1 VFCVA
6 QARAWVTKEIKREK
20 KTTDSNFTILLP
32 IISLVSC
39 LSHKFKPRRRS
50 PSHHFVRS
58 FSSSS
63 PPLPTHLLTSTFTR
77 LFHFLFFNQ
86 NPTLVH
92 THTTHSHYPLKLQ
105 LMEDVKHYFHT
116 RYVENVK
123 SGGGSVSS
131 KIVVCV
137 SRCVI
142 SRGSYVCAC
151 GLIIIYVCTFCFR
164 V

>member
-1 VFCVA
+1 MFCVA

-39 LSHKFKPRRRS
+39 LSHKFQPRTRS
-50 PSHHFVRS
+50 PSHHSVCS

-63 PPLPTHLLTSTFTR
+63 PPLPTHLLTFTLTR

-92 THTTHSHYPLKLQ
+92 SHTTLSNPTKTQYRMEEIWKL
-105 LMEDVKHYFHT
+105 LFHKVCRKCVCKKRIT
-116 RYVENVK
+116 K
-123 SGGGSVSS
+123 KCGGSVSS

-137 SRCVI
+137 CVWFLYVFI
-142 SRGSYVCAC
+142 RVQYVC
-151 GLIIIYVCTFCFR
+151 ICFR